1 MSDATPEPYPGF
13 NATATANAIA
23 HEATWSY
30 WETVEST
37 DLTEIAIAE
46 STDVA
51 ELEGTPAH
59 PIEPRLD
66 AAVWSGFAT
75 MQATDPLIQA
85 MSTETQVAY
94 QLPNTGSGDTLAEPV
109 TALLF
114 VVFAMAMTIVTVA
127 ARLNRNGNDD
137 AES

>member
-59 PIEPRLD
+59 PRLD